1 MVLTPETM
9 EVSELTKF
17 SDPYRT
23 IVVEP
28 SREPERPAREPRRP
42 RRSKPEPPPEKAPA
56 KR

>member
-1 MVLTPETM
+1 MLTPESM
-9 EVSELTKF
+9 EVIELTKF

-28 SREPERPAREPRRP
+28 SREPERPAREPRQP
-42 RRSKPEPPPEKAPA
+42 RRSKPEPAPEKAPA